1 MLQTQTTVDI
11 IDAPKGTTYNINGTE
26 YPVKNYVKTVFG
38 CFPEV
43 ELKMMSDYKWQ
54 LMCLN
59 DRLENPD
66 KYRAQGENVEEHIE
80 KLQKWLAEHEYMKY
94 EE

>member
-1 MLQTQTTVDI
+1 MQQVPAQI
-11 IDAPKGTTYNINGTE
+11 IEAPEGTTYNINGRE
-26 YPVKNYVKTVFG
+26 YPVKNYIKTEFG

-43 ELKMMSDYKWQ
+43 YKWQ

-59 DRLENPD
+59 DRLENPE
-66 KYRAQGENVEEHIE
+66 KYRKQGENVEEHIE
-80 KLQKWLAEHEYMKY
+80 HLRKWLDEHAYMKD

>member
-1 MLQTQTTVDI
+1 MRQRQTTARI

-26 YPVKNYVKTVFG
+26 YPVKNYLETDFG

-43 ELKMMSDYKWQ
+43 EIKMMSDYKWQ

-59 DRLENPD
+59 DRLKNPD
-66 KYRAQGENVEEHIE
+66 KYRKQGENVEEAIE
-80 KLQKWLAEHEYMKY
+80 RLEKWLTEHDYMKN
-94 EE
+94 ET